1 VRFRIFRRRGRS
13 AHAPEAPER
22 RAETIVEPEVVQ
34 LDEEQL
40 REMSAVFAAPRWL
53 RDLGFASWLT
63 VGAVGLL
70 VGLVWLLGLTET
82 IVTPVLA
89 GLLLAVVAS
98 PAVRWLQGHRVPRAA
113 GAGLVLLAIVA
124 LGVLISVLVV
134 AGIKGQAGTIR
145 DDASAA
151 ADTIQGWLE
160 DAGVD
165 ESGASSAMD
174 NVEASVPDIIHTLVN
189 GLGEGISGLTS
200 LIFGLSF
207 AVFSLFF
214 LLKDGPVMRR
224 WVDRH
229 LGVPQPVAQT
239 ITGGVIRSLRGY
251 FAGVTIVAAFNALVI
266 SIGALIL
273 GVPLVGT
280 IAVVTFVTA
289 YVPYVG
295 AFVAGTF
302 AFLIALGAEGT
313 ETAVI
318 LTVIFILGNG
328 PLQQLVQPFALGAT
342 LRLNPLVVLIV
353 TIGAGAL
360 FGMAGLVLSAPI
372 VSAVVHI
379 SAELA
384 RARAAA
390 GVTAAAATEPAGP
403 GPPVQES
410 EA

>member
-1 VRFRIFRRRGRS
+1 VRFRIFRRRPREGE
-13 AHAPEAPER
+13 AQTAPER
-22 RAETIVEPEVVQ
+22 GSENAEEPQ
-34 LDEEQL
+34 ILQFDEEQL
-40 REMSAVFAAPRWL
+40 REMSAVFDAPRWL
-53 RDLGFASWLT
+53 RDLGFASWLM
-63 VGAVGLL
+63 VGAFGLL

-82 IVTPVLA
+82 IVTPVFA
-89 GLLLAVVAS
+89 GLLLAVVSS
-98 PAVRWLQGHRVPRAA
+98 PAVRWLHGHRVPRAA
-113 GAGLVLLAIVA
+113 GAVLVLLAIVA

-134 AGIKGQAGTIR
+134 GGIKGQAGPIG
-145 DDASAA
+145 DNASAA

-174 NVEASVPDIIHTLVN
+174 SVKTAVPQIIHTFVE
-189 GLGEGISGLTS
+189 GVARGISGITS

-214 LLKDGPVMRR
+214 FLKDGPVMRR

-239 ITGGVIRSLRGY
+239 ITGGVITSLRRY
-251 FAGVTIVAAFNALVI
+251 FLGVTIVAGFNALVI
-266 SIGALIL
+266 GIGAIIL

-289 YVPYVG
+289 YIPYIG

-302 AFLIALGAEGT
+302 AFLIALGAEGP

-318 LTVIFILGNG
+318 LVVIFVLGNG

-342 LRLNPLVVLIV
+342 LRLNPLVVIIV
-353 TIGAGAL
+353 TVGAGAL
-360 FGMAGLVLSAPI
+360 FGMAGLVLAAPLT
-372 VSAVVHI
+372 SAVVHI
-379 SAELA
+379 SDELA
-384 RARAAA
+384 RARAA
-390 GVTAAAATEPAGP
+390 VEITAAAATAAGA

-410 EA
+410 GA

>member
-1 VRFRIFRRRGRS
+1 VI
-13 AHAPEAPER
+13 E
-22 RAETIVEPEVVQ
+22 

-53 RDLGFASWLT
+53 RDLGFASWLI
-63 VGAVGLL
+63 VGVVGVL
-70 VGLVWLLGLTET
+70 VGLVWLLALTET
-82 IVTPVLA
+82 IVTPVLV
-89 GLLLAVVAS
+89 GVLLAVVAS
-98 PAVRWLQGHRVPRAA
+98 PAVRWSRRHGVPRAA
-113 GAGLVLLAIVA
+113 GAALVLLGLVAI
-124 LGVLISVLVV
+124 GVLITLLVV
-134 AGIKGQAGTIR
+134 SGIKGQLGEIR
-145 DDASAA
+145 DETGAA

-160 DAGVD
+160 DMGVD

-174 NVEASVPDIIHTLVN
+174 SVESAVPQIIHTLVQGVAR
-189 GLGEGISGLTS
+189 GLSGLTS
-200 LIFGLSF
+200 LIFGISF

-229 LGVPQPVAQT
+229 MGVPEPVART
-239 ITGGVIRSLRGY
+239 ITGGVITSLQRY
-251 FAGVTIVAAFNALVI
+251 FLGVTIVAGFNALVI
-266 SIGALIL
+266 GIGALIL

-280 IAVVTFVTA
+280 MALVTFITA
-289 YVPYVG
+289 YIPYIG

-302 AFLIALGAEGT
+302 AFLVALGSEGT

-318 LTVIFILGNG
+318 LVVIFILGNG

-360 FGMAGLVLSAPI
+360 FGMAGLILAAPL

-379 SAELA
+379 SDDLA
-384 RARAAA
+384 RARAAVEVSA
-390 GVTAAAATEPAGP
+390 ATAATTAA
-403 GPPVQES
+403 GPPVPES
-410 EA
+410 SA